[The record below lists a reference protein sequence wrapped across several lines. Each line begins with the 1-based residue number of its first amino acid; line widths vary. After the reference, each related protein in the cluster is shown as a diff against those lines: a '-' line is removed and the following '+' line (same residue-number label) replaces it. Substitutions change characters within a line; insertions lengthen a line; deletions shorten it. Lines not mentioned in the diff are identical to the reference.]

1 VTADSVQVR
10 AVRRNGVCVLQVA
23 GELEGMGADAFA
35 ERADA
40 AVRSLPGPVLVDLT
54 GMTFIDAGGARVL
67 DAVMR
72 TLPGGRAA
80 SVRACPP
87 RVRRIL
93 DILGLPLDGR
103 PPAGNSPVRR
113 SGTPALVD
121 EVRRARLHAA
131 EAKLDASGTLAELAD
146 TRIRLAGTIE
156 RAGLVREQGR
166 ETLARSRAGRE
177 RAFRSRRLGRPGSLP
192 AIQLLTGR
200 QCGPAAETNH
210 WSLAIVMNPIV

>member
-1 VTADSVQVR
+1 
-10 AVRRNGVCVLQVA
+10 
-23 GELEGMGADAFA
+23 
-35 ERADA
+35 
-40 AVRSLPGPVLVDLT
+40 
-54 GMTFIDAGGARVL
+54 
-67 DAVMR
+67 MR
-72 TLPGGRAA
+72 TLPGGRPA
-80 SVRACPP
+80 SVRACP
-87 RVRRIL
+87 RHVRRIL

-103 PPAGNSPVRR
+103 PAACPPALR

-121 EVRRARLHAA
+121 EVRRARLHAG

-200 QCGPAAETNH
+200 QCGPAAETNP